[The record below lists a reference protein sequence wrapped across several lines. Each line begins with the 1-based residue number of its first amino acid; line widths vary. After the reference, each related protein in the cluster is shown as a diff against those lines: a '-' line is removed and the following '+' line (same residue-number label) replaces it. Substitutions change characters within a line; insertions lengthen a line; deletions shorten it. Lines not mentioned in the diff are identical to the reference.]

1 MLRTIITSPAD
12 RLLALDRRETAVAT
26 ALVLGIAGAGLCLRV
41 AFEPVLGERGLYLFF
56 FPAIVAAAA
65 LRGFRGGIAAI
76 AATSVLFVGLTAFH
90 RPLETGDYV
99 GALLYAI
106 VGLSISLGGERFARE
121 RHRAFAAAE
130 DLRMREA
137 HLASILD
144 TVPEAMILIDEKGL
158 MHAFSLTAERLF
170 GWRADEVLGRNVS
183 LLMPEPY
190 RSAHD
195 GYLQRYYTTGER
207 RIIGLGRVVIGERK
221 DGSTFPMELAVGE
234 IETGGGRLFTG
245 FVRDLTESQR
255 TQARLQELQ
264 GELVHIARLTS
275 MGEMASAL
283 AHEINQPLSAI
294 ANYLKGARRLA
305 EREDFDRELLRDAL
319 LKANDQALRAGDII
333 RRLRDFVARGE
344 TERAVENLQRL
355 IEEAAALALV
365 GAREIGVDVRF
376 DYTADDEV
384 LVDRVQVQQV
394 MVNLVRNA
402 LDALEGCERR
412 QLTVAIGRLGEDALV
427 TVSDTGPGIAAEIRD
442 QLFAP
447 FQTTK
452 RTGMGVGLSI
462 SRTIIEAHGGRLWVE
477 DTPGGGATFK
487 FTLKTAEADL
497 GA

>member
-1 MLRTIITSPAD
+1 MTPSAE
-12 RLLALDRRETAVAT
+12 RLLATDRRETILT
-26 ALVLGIAGAGLCLRV
+26 IALVLGIAGAGLCLRLV
-41 AFEPVLGERGLYLFF
+41 FEPVLGERGLYLFF

-65 LRGFRGGIAAI
+65 LRGQKGGLAAI
-76 AATSVLFVGLTAFH
+76 LFTTLLFVALTAFR
-90 RPLETGDYV
+90 RPLEMGDYV
-99 GALLYAI
+99 GAALYAV
-106 VGLSISLGGERFARE
+106 VGASISVGGERFFRE
-121 RHRAFAAAE
+121 RQRAATVTE

-144 TVPEAMILIDEKGL
+144 TVPEAMVLIDEKGL
-158 MHAFSLTAERLF
+158 MRAFSATAQRLF
-170 GWRADEVLGRNVS
+170 GWAPEEVLGRNVS

-195 GYLQRYYTTGER
+195 GYLARYYQTGER

-234 IETGGGRLFTG
+234 IQTAGGRLFTG
-245 FVRDLTESQR
+245 FVRDLTETQR

-305 EREDFDRELLRDAL
+305 DNENLDRELLRDAL
-319 LKANDQALRAGDII
+319 SRANDQALRAGDII

-344 TERAVENLQRL
+344 TERAVESLQRL
-355 IEEAAALALV
+355 VEEAAALALV
-365 GAREIGVDVRF
+365 GARQIGVDVRF
-376 DYTADDEV
+376 DYSGDIEV

-394 MVNLVRNA
+394 LVNLVRNA
-402 LDALEGCERR
+402 LDVLEGCDRR
-412 QLTVAIGRLGEDALV
+412 QLTIAIGHAAEDALV
-427 TVSDTGPGIAAEIRD
+427 TVSDTGPGIAPEIRA
-442 QLFAP
+442 QLFSP
-447 FQTTK
+447 FMTTK
-452 RTGMGVGLSI
+452 AAGMGVGLSI
-462 SRTIIEAHGGRLWVE
+462 SRTIIEAHGGHLWAE

-497 GA
+497 GE

>member
-1 MLRTIITSPAD
+1 MILRT
-12 RLLALDRRETAVAT
+12 AVVA
-26 ALVLGIAGAGLCLRV
+26 GIAAGGLLLRL

-56 FPAIVAAAA
+56 FPTIVAAAA
-65 LRGFRGGIAAI
+65 LRGLKGGLAAI
-76 AATSVLFVGLTAFH
+76 VLTTALFIALTALR
-90 RPLETGDYV
+90 RPLEAGDYV
-99 GALLYAI
+99 GAALYAA
-106 VGLSISLGGERFARE
+106 VGASIGVGGERFVRE
-121 RHRAFAAAE
+121 RRRAAAVTD

-144 TVPEAMILIDEKGL
+144 TVPEAMVLIDEKGR
-158 MHAFSLTAERLF
+158 MRAFSTTAQRLF
-170 GWRADEVLGRNVS
+170 GWTAEEVLGRNVS

-195 GYLQRYYTTGER
+195 GYLRRYYDTGER

-234 IETGGGRLFTG
+234 IQTGGGRLFTG
-245 FVRDLTESQR
+245 FVRDLTETQR

-305 EREDFDRELLRDAL
+305 ENEALDRELLRDAL
-319 LKANDQALRAGDII
+319 TKANDQTLRAGDII

-344 TERAVENLQRL
+344 TERAVESLQRL
-355 IEEAAALALV
+355 VEEAAALALV
-365 GAREIGVDVRF
+365 GARQIGVDVRF
-376 DYTADDEV
+376 DYGADENV

-394 MVNLVRNA
+394 VVNLVRNA
-402 LDALEGCERR
+402 LDALEDAPRR
-412 QLTVAIGRLGEDALV
+412 QLTITVGRSGEDALV
-427 TVSDTGPGIAAEIRD
+427 VVGDTGAGIAPQIRD

-447 FQTTK
+447 FMTTK

-462 SRTIIEAHGGRLWVE
+462 SRTIIEAHGGRLWAE
-477 DTPGGGATFK
+477 DSPGGGATFK

>member
-1 MLRTIITSPAD
+1 MFRSSTTLSAERLTAD
-12 RLLALDRRETAVAT
+12 RRGATIVTA
-26 ALVLGIAGAGLCLRV
+26 ALVLSIAFGGLVLRV

-65 LRGFRGGIAAI
+65 LRGLKGGLSAI
-76 AATSVLFVGLTAFH
+76 AVTALLFVGLTALR

-99 GALLYAI
+99 GAALYAA
-106 VGLSISLGGERFARE
+106 VGASISAGGERFVRE
-121 RHRAFAAAE
+121 RRRAAAVTK
-130 DLRMREA
+130 DLGMREA

-144 TVPEAMILIDEKGL
+144 TVPEAMVLIDEKGL
-158 MHAFSLTAERLF
+158 MRAFSTTAQRLF
-170 GWRADEVLGRNVS
+170 GWKPEEVMGRNVS

-195 GYLQRYYTTGER
+195 GYLKRYYDTGER

-245 FVRDLTESQR
+245 FVRDLTENQR

-305 EREDFDRELLRDAL
+305 ENEDLDRALLRDAL
-319 LKANDQALRAGDII
+319 TKANEQTLRAGDII

-344 TERAVENLQRL
+344 TERAVESLHRL
-355 IEEAAALALV
+355 VEEAAALALV
-365 GAREIGVDVRF
+365 GARQIGVNVRF
-376 DYTADDEV
+376 DYGADVEV

-394 MVNLVRNA
+394 VVNLVRNA
-402 LDALEGCERR
+402 LDALEGAPRR
-412 QLTVAIGRLGEDALV
+412 LLTITVDRLGEDALV
-427 TVSDTGPGIAAEIRD
+427 VVSDTGPGIASQIRD
-442 QLFAP
+442 QLFSP
-447 FQTTK
+447 FMTTK

-462 SRTIIEAHGGRLWVE
+462 SRTIIEAHGGRLWAE
-477 DTPGGGATFK
+477 DTSGGGATFK

>member
-1 MLRTIITSPAD
+1 MLRRPETSPPE
-12 RLLALDRRETAVAT
+12 RFLATDGRETILTV
-26 ALVLGIAGAGLCLRV
+26 ALVLGIAVGGLVLRL

-65 LRGFRGGIAAI
+65 LRGLEGGLAAI
-76 AATSVLFVGLTAFH
+76 GLTTALFVALTAVQ
-90 RPLETGDYV
+90 RPLESGDYV
-99 GALLYAI
+99 GAALYAA
-106 VGLSISLGGERFARE
+106 VGASISVGGERFVRE
-121 RHRAFAAAE
+121 RR
-130 DLRMREA
+130 RMREA

-144 TVPEAMILIDEKGL
+144 TVPEAMVLIDEKGL
-158 MHAFSLTAERLF
+158 MRAFSATAQRLF
-170 GWRADEVLGRNVS
+170 GWSPEEVLGRNVS

-195 GYLQRYYTTGER
+195 GYLRRYYDTGER

-234 IETGGGRLFTG
+234 IQTSGGRLFTG
-245 FVRDLTESQR
+245 FVRDLTETQR

-305 EREDFDRELLRDAL
+305 ENGDLDRELLRDAL
-319 LKANDQALRAGDII
+319 AKANDQTLRAGDII

-344 TERAVENLQRL
+344 TERAVESLQRL
-355 IEEAAALALV
+355 VEEAAALALV
-365 GAREIGVDVRF
+365 GARQIGVDVRF
-376 DYTADDEV
+376 DYGADEEV

-394 MVNLVRNA
+394 VVNLVRNA
-402 LDALEGCERR
+402 LDALEDGSRR
-412 QLTVAIGRLGEDALV
+412 QLTITVGRSGEDALV
-427 TVSDTGPGIAAEIRD
+427 VVSDTGPGIAPEIRD

-447 FQTTK
+447 FMTTK

-462 SRTIIEAHGGRLWVE
+462 SRTIIEAHGGRLWAE